1 MKNKFE
7 FDEKDEYR
15 KRKEKGKKDV
25 EGNENSSKDLFVSST
40 TIWTSILSKVMEIKM
55 NELKM

>member
-40 TIWTSILSKVMEIKM
+40 TI
-55 NELKM
+55 